1 METVT
6 SYLNTLA
13 RETGKSETT
22 LMTLALEV
30 GLRHLW
36 RERILTCYLC
46 GDLSRREAIEAVGI
60 DWVELADR
68 RQEAMIADLKWG
80 ISS

>member
-6 SYLNTLA
+6 SYLDALA
-13 RETGKSETT
+13 RETGKSETEI
-22 LMTLALEV
+22 MTLALEV

-36 RERILTCYLC
+36 RERILTRYLC
-46 GDLSRREAIEAVGI
+46 GDLSRRDAIEAVGI

-68 RQEAMIADLKWG
+68 QQEAMIADLKWG

>member
-1 METVT
+1 MEKVT
-6 SYLNTLA
+6 TYLNTLA
-13 RETGKSETT
+13 RETGKSETEI
-22 LMTLALEV
+22 MTLALEV

-36 RERILTCYLC
+36 RERILTLYLC
-46 GDLSRREAIEAVGI
+46 GDLSRAEAIEAVGI

-68 RQEAMIADLKWG
+68 QQGAMLADLKWG